1 MGPVTDTVRV
11 DEGRAP
17 LHDGR
22 LTAAGLLFEVAWGLL
37 DRLDPQIGEHG
48 LGRSEFEALLRLAR
62 SPEGRL
68 RMTDLAA
75 QTNLSASGLTRLVD
89 RLQARGLVTR
99 QADATDGRGLLAE
112 VTAAGRALVLEVVP
126 GHLELIQQ
134 WYVDALS
141 PAQLEALTDALRA
154 VRARVRPGA
163 EAGTGEAALGLAA
176 DPAEP
181 ADPGD
186 DGPEPRR

>member
-1 MGPVTDTVRV
+1 MSGVTDTVDV
-11 DEGRAP
+11 EEGHDLLR
-17 LHDGR
+17 DGR
-22 LTAAGLLFEVAWGLL
+22 LTAVGLLFEAAWGLL
-37 DRLDPQIGEHG
+37 DRLEPQIGEHG
-48 LGRSEFEALLRLAR
+48 LGRSEFEALLRLSR
-62 SPEGRL
+62 SPDGRL

-112 VTAAGRALVLEVVP
+112 VTAAGRALVLDVIP

-141 PAQLEALTDALRA
+141 PEQLDALIDALRA

-163 EAGTGEAALGLAA
+163 EAGL
-176 DPAEP
+176 DPP
-181 ADPGD
+181 PTV
-186 DGPEPRR
+186 

>member
-1 MGPVTDTVRV
+1 MSGVTDTVDV
-11 DEGRAP
+11 EEGHDL
-17 LHDGR
+17 LHDER
-22 LTAAGLLFEVAWGLL
+22 LTATGLLFEASWGLL
-37 DRLDPQIGEHG
+37 DRLEGQIGEHG

-89 RLQARGLVTR
+89 RLQARGLITR

-112 VTAAGRALVLEVVP
+112 VTAAGRALVLEVIP
-126 GHLELIQQ
+126 GHLEIIQQ

-141 PAQLEALTDALRA
+141 PAQLTALTDALRA
-154 VRARVRPGA
+154 VRSRVRPGA
-163 EAGTGEAALGLAA
+163 EAGLDQPPSA
-176 DPAEP
+176 
-181 ADPGD
+181 
-186 DGPEPRR
+186 

>member
-1 MGPVTDTVRV
+1 MVVVTETVRV

-126 GHLELIQQ
+126 GHLDLIQQ

-163 EAGTGEAALGLAA
+163 EAGTGEAPLGLAA
-176 DPAEP
+176 DPA
-181 ADPGD
+181 GD
-186 DGPEPRR
+186 

>member
-1 MGPVTDTVRV
+1 VTDTVHV
-11 DEGRAP
+11 DEGNA
-17 LHDGR
+17 LLNDGR
-22 LTAAGLLFEVAWGLL
+22 LTAAGLLFEVSWGLL
-37 DRLDPQIGEHG
+37 DRLEPQIGEHG

-112 VTAAGRALVLEVVP
+112 VTTPGRALVLEVLP
-126 GHLELIQQ
+126 GHLDLIQQ

-141 PAQLEALTDALRA
+141 PEQLAALTDALRA
-154 VRARVRPGA
+154 VRSRVRPGA
-163 EAGTGEAALGLAA
+163 EAGLGDAAP
-176 DPAEP
+176 PA
-181 ADPGD
+181 G
-186 DGPEPRR
+186 